1 MTAPVLVGY
10 FEFPFA
16 TSGDGAPIPNTSQ
29 VDGSISY
36 PIGYGPDYE
45 LNLLTNP
52 AAQPIGRLTMNQL
65 FFEITSQL
73 QLYSQY
79 GTPLF
84 ITSAQNG
91 GSPFPYPI
99 NARVYYTDNNVYEN
113 QVPGNTVL
121 PGVDDSWLKVSG
133 DATGVPVGAMLDF
146 GGTTAPAGYLLTDG
160 SAVSRASYGALL
172 SAITQAQTGTT
183 VNTVN
188 TVTGLS
194 STSQLYYGCPLEAA
208 NFPAGSY
215 VWTITSSSSITV
227 GSGPLG
233 STVASNATASGSV
246 AINFFNWGN
255 GDGSTTFN
263 VPLRTGRASAGS
275 GGTLLSNPSSQPD
288 AVGQKTGVASYT
300 LAPNDLPAH
309 THPASSGGFYI
320 STAGGLNYLGGS
332 QNFSESAN
340 TGPNATAN
348 NPISLLQPT
357 VICYNII
364 KT

>member
-45 LNLLTNP
+45 LILLTNP

-133 DATGVPVGAMLDF
+133 DATGVPVGTVLDF
-146 GGTTAPAGYLLTDG
+146 SGVTPPTGYLLCDG

-172 SAITQAQTGTT
+172 AVVSQTQTGTT
-183 VNTVN
+183 TNTLN
-188 TVTGLS
+188 TITGLTSTAQMYVGMPLEGANFSAGTTVASITS
-194 STSQLYYGCPLEAA
+194 STS
-208 NFPAGSY
+208 
-215 VWTITSSSSITV
+215 I
-227 GSGPLG
+227 
-233 STVASNATASGSV
+233 TASTTASASGAIS
-246 AINFFNWGN
+246 INFFNWGN
-255 GDGSTTFN
+255 GNGSTTFN
-263 VPLRTGRASAGS
+263 VPLLTGKVTAGVGGS
-275 GGTLLSNPSSQPD
+275 LLGGTDVS
-288 AVGQKTGVASYT
+288 GQSTGVASYT
-300 LAPNDLPAH
+300 LAANDLPAH
-309 THPASSGGFYI
+309 THPQNSNTVLVSSGALTFV
-320 STAGGLNYLGGS
+320 AGGPPAYGQGGTTGT
-332 QNFSESAN
+332 N
-340 TGPNATAN
+340 TTTNT
-348 NPISLLQPT
+348 PISLVQPT
-357 VICYNII
+357 AVLFKII